1 MDKITELINKKD
13 YYLITEVT
21 GFKTRLSNGVSKI
34 EMAMYDNNDNLVASF
49 EGDEHDDYNT
59 VYDGLN
65 EKLEK
70 LFPEPLY
77 KYEHIERLIEEIR
90 DVESSAPEHLRNKPV
105 IAMSENGEYKVLL
118 KTSLAD
124 DLVLKFNPLQSSNM
138 ISVNAITFGHDLSR
152 LHSYIHIIE
161 EYLKVPAKERRKEL
175 NSVDNFKDLMYN
187 KEYKQ

>member
-13 YYLITEVT
+13 YYLVTEVT

-90 DVESSAPEHLRNKPV
+90 DVESSAPEH
-105 IAMSENGEYKVLL
+105 
-118 KTSLAD
+118 
-124 DLVLKFNPLQSSNM
+124 
-138 ISVNAITFGHDLSR
+138 
-152 LHSYIHIIE
+152 
-161 EYLKVPAKERRKEL
+161 
-175 NSVDNFKDLMYN
+175 
-187 KEYKQ
+187 